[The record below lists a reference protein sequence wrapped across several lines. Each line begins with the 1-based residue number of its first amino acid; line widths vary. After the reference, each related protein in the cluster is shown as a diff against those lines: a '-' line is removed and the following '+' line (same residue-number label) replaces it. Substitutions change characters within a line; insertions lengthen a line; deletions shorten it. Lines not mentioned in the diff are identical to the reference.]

1 MLCVLCIIARSSPAG
16 NEYPVATWKRKEIQ
30 LMYFYLF
37 EAVVILTYHVTVWK
51 QH

>member
-16 NEYPVATWKRKEIQ
+16 NEYPVATWKLKNPVDVLFFI
-30 LMYFYLF
+30 LISSYLTSYIM
-37 EAVVILTYHVTVWK
+37 VGN